1 MATAVELFVETL
13 EWFKDHYDEHEYWN
27 ESDVA
32 CALWDRMRR
41 RNADLGCPF
50 SIRSQFRP
58 SRGNRGDIVDLAVLD
73 PAGTVL
79 VVIEVKYEP
88 SPVRKGVIQKHGNLG
103 HLLPAHKPA
112 SVSRTD
118 IEKIMACV
126 TAGKS
131 RLGFAVFVDEGS
143 LHHSHVLADQLPDGS
158 EWHRWGPTPV
168 RSHDVSILVFRCPIA
183 PENGGPIPCDL

>member
-1 MATAVELFVETL
+1 MGTAVELFMETL

-41 RNADLGCPF
+41 RNAELGFPF

-58 SRGNRGDIVDLAVLD
+58 TRGNRGDIVDLAVLD
-73 PAGTVL
+73 PAGNVL

-88 SPVRKGVIQKHGNLG
+88 SPIRKGVIQKHGNCG
-103 HLLPAHKPA
+103 HLLPAHKPV

-118 IEKIMACV
+118 IEKVIECV
-126 TAGKS
+126 DAGNA
-131 RLGFAVFVDEGS
+131 RLGFAVFIDEGS
-143 LHHSHVLADQLPDGS
+143 LHHSHVLARQIPDGS
-158 EWHRWGPTPV
+158 MWHRLGRTAV
-168 RSHDVSILVFRCPIA
+168 KGHDVSILVYRYPIT
-183 PENGGPIPCDL
+183 PESGPIPCDS